1 MAILDDYVGSFED
14 EQLSP
19 GEKKNLQAAKK
30 MLRTLISAK
39 TAYESDEWINGGKG
53 SGSKPTAFASSGGQ
67 IPGMPPISKEAI
79 EARKQMEKL
88 ISDTKKDIKKM
99 QGTGKP
105 GSRGFASTSSSG
117 KTMITYEATFEY
129 LADAD
134 QILDGLMFALDSQ
147 LEDGGEKRI
156 AWYSKLIEL
165 IAKSAKSTFID
176 KTTTE
181 IGKTTRTGTNSR
193 GQTRTIKTI
202 PDA

>member
-1 MAILDDYVGSFED
+1 
-14 EQLSP
+14 
-19 GEKKNLQAAKK
+19 
-30 MLRTLISAK
+30 
-39 TAYESDEWINGGKG
+39 
-53 SGSKPTAFASSGGQ
+53 
-67 IPGMPPISKEAI
+67 MPPISKEAI

-117 KTMITYEATFEY
+117 KTMITDEATFFQDIETSIVKEIRRARKAQDARAVKGLTKLEEIIKRDEASKTGSRRTNVGSIY
-129 LADAD
+129 FTMEEAD

-176 KTTTE
+176 KTTSE
-181 IGKTTRTGTNSR
+181 IGQTTRTGKNSK